1 MMSGRSEITIGFEV
15 ECRQSSRQ
23 VVASIGTSPMESRPM
38 CCFRCSRP
46 VVIPPGQAQRKSKR
60 DTVRSMLALARIVE
74 MQDETEVAMGWLMVF
89 GFRWA

>member
-1 MMSGRSEITIGFEV
+1 MS
-15 ECRQSSRQ
+15 
-23 VVASIGTSPMESRPM
+23 
-38 CCFRCSRP
+38 CFRCSRP

-74 MQDETEVAMGWLMVF
+74 MQDEAEVAMGWLMVF